1 MQTFIIDAI
10 LNVILAIFF
19 IIMSY
24 DREMRSR
31 KEYNRE
37 RIIDVEYEKTEEL
50 LSKLVPQHVL

>member
-24 DREMRSR
+24 DREMRTR

>member
-50 LSKLVPQHVL
+50 LTKLVPQHVL

>member
-1 MQTFIIDAI
+1 MQTFIIDGI

-24 DREMRSR
+24 DREMRTR

-37 RIIDVEYEKTEEL
+37 RIIDVEYDKTEEL
-50 LSKLVPQHVL
+50 LTKLVP

>member
-1 MQTFIIDAI
+1 MQTFIIDGI

-24 DREMRSR
+24 DREMRTR

-37 RIIDVEYEKTEEL
+37 RIIDVEYDKTEEL
-50 LSKLVPQHVL
+50 LTKLVPQHVL

>member
-37 RIIDVEYEKTEEL
+37 RIIDVEYDKTEEL
-50 LSKLVPQHVL
+50 LTKLVPQHVL